1 MSDHDDGGQDDSYAE
16 LAEAV
21 ERVNEAEA
29 RYHGTIDKF
38 AILDA
43 ERDEVRAEVEG
54 TRRLVRTLCEILIKR
69 GALNEGHRRL
79 LERVSGRAAAA
90 GHVVRLKVVEEDK
103 REIPGPGID
112 CASLLHLCR
121 ARCCTMTVELT
132 REDIA
137 DGIKWEIDRPYV
149 LLHDADGWCH
159 HLDRGT
165 GGCTVYDDRPST
177 CRKFDCRNDA
187 RIWTDFDAGIPAPLR
202 FPFADNG
209 GPTFAAPSPPEPE
222 PEIKKS

>member
-1 MSDHDDGGQDDSYAE
+1 MSERDDDDPDGLYAE
-16 LAEAV
+16 LAGAV

-69 GALNEGHRRL
+69 GGLNEGHRRL

-90 GHVVRLKVVEEDK
+90 GQVVRLKVVEEDK
-103 REIPGPGID
+103 RAIAGPGID

-149 LLHDADGWCH
+149 LRHDADGWCH
-159 HLDRGT
+159 HIDRGT
-165 GGCTVYDDRPST
+165 GGCHVYDARPST

-187 RIWTDFDAGIPAPLR
+187 RIWIDFDARLPAPLR

-209 GPTFAAPSPPEPE
+209 GPTFAAPAGDPSEE
-222 PEIKKS
+222 Q